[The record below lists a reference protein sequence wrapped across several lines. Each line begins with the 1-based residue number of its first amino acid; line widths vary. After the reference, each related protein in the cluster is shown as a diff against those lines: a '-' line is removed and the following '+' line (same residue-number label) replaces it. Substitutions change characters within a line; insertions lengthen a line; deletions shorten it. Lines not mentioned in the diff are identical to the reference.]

1 MEIRQLRY
9 FVQVCESGSLLRASE
24 ILFISH
30 QALSKSLSLLEKE
43 LGAALFYRTPKGMI
57 PTQFGQELLLSS
69 RPILEEWERLNL
81 KLEESANHYKGKIRL
96 GLSGGLIYFG
106 SDKIWEYF
114 KELHPQTEIE
124 SFEHGYIEGLRLLKA
139 GTLDAVIISDYE
151 NSDGYITY
159 SLPSTRRLVIVEKN
173 NPLASK
179 EELEFK
185 DLKNQK
191 FILCINDFAYNKFL
205 RLCQAE
211 GFTPDVRRTSDTV
224 YMYKLCSEDGLCGLC
239 IDSNA
244 SNLVPKYPE
253 LRTIPFKDNAFPYPL
268 TLVVRN
274 NYPKPTLIKELVDFL
289 TYSLNSVLY

>member
-9 FVQVCESGSLLRASE
+9 FVQVCENGSLLKASE
-24 ILFISH
+24 TLYISH

-57 PTQFGQELLLSS
+57 PTQFGQELLESC
-69 RPILEEWERLNL
+69 RPILADWDQLNL
-81 KLEESANHYKGKIRL
+81 KLEETANRHKGKIRL

-106 SDKIWEYF
+106 SNKIWEYF
-114 KELHPQTEIE
+114 KELHPHTEIE
-124 SFEHGYIEGLRLLKA
+124 PIEYGYIEGLKLLKA
-139 GTLDAVIISDYE
+139 GTLDALIISDYE
-151 NSDGYITY
+151 NADGFVTY
-159 SLPSTRRLVIVEKN
+159 SLPSTRRLVIMERS

-179 EELEFK
+179 EELEIK
-185 DLKNQK
+185 DLKDEK

-211 GFTPDVRRTSDTV
+211 GFTPEVRRTSDTV

-239 IDSNA
+239 IDSST

-253 LRTIPFKDNAFPYPL
+253 LIALPFKDNAFPYPL
-268 TLVVRN
+268 TLAARP
-274 NYPKPTLIKELVDFL
+274 NYPKPTLLKELVDFL
-289 TYSLNSVLY
+289 TYSLNIALY

>member
-69 RPILEEWERLNL
+69 RPLLEEWERLNQ

-106 SDKIWEYF
+106 SSKIWEYF
-114 KELHPQTEIE
+114 KELHPHTEIE

-151 NSDGYITY
+151 NSDGYVTY

-173 NPLASK
+173 NPLTSK

-211 GFTPDVRRTSDTV
+211 GFTPNVRRTSDTV